1 LPLHDRADQKLTSL
15 YFLSHELAILWFEL
29 VEIAENVAV
38 DSIDRKTLVGQ
49 VDCAVGEKK
58 DFGIF
63 RDVMWQRELGSGIMI
78 ELAELPIE
86 ILYRRECLVVFLR
99 ERGDLAASKEIFV
112 LLKNNIG

>member
-1 LPLHDRADQKLTSL
+1 MPLHDRADQKLPSL
-15 YFLSHELAILWFEL
+15 YFLPHELAILWFEL

-63 RDVMWQRELGSGIMI
+63 RDVVRQRELGGRIMI
-78 ELAELPIE
+78 ELAEFLVE
-86 ILYRRECLVVFLR
+86 ILYRRKGLVLFLC
-99 ERGDLAASKEIFV
+99 ERGDLAPSEEIFV
-112 LLKNNIG
+112 LLEYDVG